1 MGEVK
6 EELPY
11 GSDAWRWDTRML
23 VPKTDDR
30 SLVDSLQWN
39 TLSGLLG
46 RQARVI
52 HEFKVLLELRGWKSA
67 MTRAMTI
74 LTNAISRRSTSMAS
88 CAVLKVQIILI
99 LYDSRLPLQV
109 FLVSSKSR
117 MTGLTKCCHSSS
129 ACGEWLYALEYLTSS
144 KVVVA
149 VVEKDIIELLHYRG

>member
-1 MGEVK
+1 MGEVQ

-11 GSDAWRWDTRML
+11 GSDAWRWDTRVL

-52 HEFKVLLELRGWKSA
+52 HEFKVLLELRGLKSA

-74 LTNAISRRSTSMAS
+74 LTNTISRRSTSMAS
-88 CAVLKVQIILI
+88 CAVLKVQMILI

-109 FLVSSKSR
+109 FLVSSISR

-129 ACGEWLYALEYLTSS
+129 A
-144 KVVVA
+144 
-149 VVEKDIIELLHYRG
+149 